1 MWWGARAPCVRAYA
15 SMRTLVHMGYALL
28 AGAIASEVAATT
40 AMKYSEGFSRLWPSL
55 VTVLG
60 YVIAFVLLAQCLKT
74 VQVGTAYAIW
84 AGAGTAVIAAIGM
97 VFLGEALSFTKVA
110 GILLIIGGVVV
121 LNLGGA
127 H

>member
-1 MWWGARAPCVRAYA
+1 
-15 SMRTLVHMGYALL
+15 MGYALL

-60 YVIAFVLLAQCLKT
+60 YLIAFVLLAQCLKT